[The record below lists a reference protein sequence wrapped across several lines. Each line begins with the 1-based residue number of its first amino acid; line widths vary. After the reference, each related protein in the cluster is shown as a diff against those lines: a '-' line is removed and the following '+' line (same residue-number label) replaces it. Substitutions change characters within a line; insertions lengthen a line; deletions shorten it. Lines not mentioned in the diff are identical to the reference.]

1 MIENNGGPCCEVACS
16 NGREGVRPAS
26 YKTGHNQNATPTSE
40 MKAPLN
46 TSPYRSNA
54 PKCRRCKPAAE

>member
-1 MIENNGGPCCEVACS
+1 MSSAMIENNGGPCSEVARS
-16 NGREGVRPAS
+16 NGQEGVRPAN

-46 TSPYRSNA
+46 TSP
-54 PKCRRCKPAAE
+54 